1 MSISKKISIKDLPQ
15 LQQINNGDYLI
26 VESSDGT
33 YILDYENL
41 ILGPENTTITTAV
54 DQLATDIA
62 DVSASVDAQIVALS
76 SEIYTNLKRTYTG
89 KATVLVD
96 TGTRQTVLLSPRP
109 PSDLPEITASDIIIS
124 PANVDACKYP
134 AIVSYVDNTDD
145 AKGLITVTVPF
156 TKTSYAI
163 TGAITTG
170 LTNSTMMGSDS
181 LSGYT
186 VDELIAGTYVY
197 VSQAGQ
203 ETPFSIAITNEDVS
217 AEQLGVAPQYNLLV
231 HKFY

>member
-1 MSISKKISIKDLPQ
+1 MSISTKISIKDLPQ

-33 YILDYENL
+33 YILDYENF
-41 ILGPENTTITTAV
+41 ILGPENTSITTAV

-62 DVSASVDAQIVALS
+62 NVSAATDVQISSLS
-76 SEIYTNLKRTYTG
+76 SEMYTNLKRTYTG

-96 TGTRQTVLLSPRP
+96 AGTRQTVLLTPRP
-109 PSDLPEITASDIIIS
+109 PSDLPEITAGDIFIT

-134 AIVSYVDNTDD
+134 ALISYVDNTED
-145 AKGLITVTVPF
+145 ARGLVTVTVPF

-170 LTNSTMMGSDS
+170 VTNRNLAGTNS
-181 LSGYT
+181 LSTYT
-186 VDELIAGTYVY
+186 VDEFVAGTYVY
-197 VSQAGQ
+197 VAQGGQ
-203 ETPFSIAITNEDVS
+203 ETPLSISITNEDVS
-217 AEQLGVAPQYNLLV
+217 AEQLGVAPQYNLFV
-231 HKFY
+231 IKSY